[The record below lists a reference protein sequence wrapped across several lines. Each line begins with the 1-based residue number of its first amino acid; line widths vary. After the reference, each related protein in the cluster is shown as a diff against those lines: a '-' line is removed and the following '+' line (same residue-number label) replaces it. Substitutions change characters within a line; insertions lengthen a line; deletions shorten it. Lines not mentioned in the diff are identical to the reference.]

1 MFQRLHHVAYR
12 CKDAQR
18 TVDFYTKVIGLEY
31 SAGLM
36 PPEGHTHWYYG
47 DPADSIHIFFKL
59 GDGTYLAFFEIAG
72 YEDEKQDPSTPLW
85 VKHIA
90 FEVPSMEF
98 LVEAQKRLTA
108 AGVDSR
114 GPKDHGICH
123 SVYFEDPDGHR
134 LEITC
139 RADKL
144 GMWDKLAEEAPKNLA
159 EWNERKKRWGNR
171 QIHKPKL
178 TVAAE

>member
-36 PPEGHTHWYYG
+36 APEGHKHWYYG
-47 DPADSIHIFFKL
+47 DRADSIHIFFKL

-72 YEDEKQDPSTPLW
+72 YEDEVPDTNTPLW
-85 VKHIA
+85 VKHIS
-90 FEVPSMEF
+90 FEVPNLAFLEAAKKR
-98 LVEAQKRLTA
+98 LVEH
-108 AGVDSR
+108 GVDAR

-134 LEITC
+134 LEMAC
-139 RADKL
+139 RDDKPF
-144 GMWDKLAEEAPKNLA
+144 MWEGLAKEAPKNLA
-159 EWNERKKRWGNR
+159 EWNERKKRWAAEAA
-171 QIHKPKL
+171 KKEK
-178 TVAAE
+178 VAA